1 MSRGRSVRGGIRAF
15 RLGTEPRG
23 RELSAVHLSAG
34 EEEEEEEDEEEMG
47 GGGIG
52 SSTVTMREPES
63 ERER

>member
-23 RELSAVHLSAG
+23 RELSAVHLSA
-34 EEEEEEEDEEEMG
+34 EEEEDEEEIG